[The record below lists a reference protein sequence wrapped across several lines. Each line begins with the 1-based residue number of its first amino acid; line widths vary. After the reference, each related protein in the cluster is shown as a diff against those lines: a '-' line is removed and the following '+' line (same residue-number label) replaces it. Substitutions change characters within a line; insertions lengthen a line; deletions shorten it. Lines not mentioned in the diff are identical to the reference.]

1 MNKNKKPRAASVA
14 TEPTSTEDMRPS
26 ITSTTTT
33 TNKETEEPR
42 IKQPESSKPCEMN
55 WEETGGGSEEPIQ
68 NDEESKTTAV
78 TTTTPKKRGRK
89 RYSSQQSSSTTST
102 TNANTKKRKRGSRR
116 RFTMKTPKRR
126 RASHETVSYMSRS
139 TTTATTRNNSTTS
152 ESDTS
157 SGGSLKDFI
166 AKDDELEY
174 ETAEEDLY
182 SSFPDDNEQDEWA
195 TAAIGKQGTESSKG
209 IVVTLRRKSKNNP
222 PPPPLK
228 PNIACIQKDNDL
240 YTSEDPAVDER
251 EILKK
256 MGIFKVETLYFENFC
271 CFKHFKLGPR
281 NFQHFSDFQL
291 RLNLIFAKFFYVIL
305 LRNNKIN
312 LSK

>member
-1 MNKNKKPRAASVA
+1 MYKEKEERESVNKNKPRAASLA
-14 TEPTSTEDMRPS
+14 SEPTSTEDMRPS
-26 ITSTTTT
+26 ITSTT
-33 TNKETEEPR
+33 NKETEKPR

-55 WEETGGGSEEPIQ
+55 WEETGGGSEEP
-68 NDEESKTTAV
+68 ESKTTAV
-78 TTTTPKKRGRK
+78 TTTTSKQRGRK

-102 TNANTKKRKRGSRR
+102 TNTKKRKRGSRR

-126 RASHETVSYMSRS
+126 RASHETVSYMSR
-139 TTTATTRNNSTTS
+139 TTTAATRNNSSS

-182 SSFPDDNEQDEWA
+182 SSFPDDNEPDEWA
-195 TAAIGKQGTESSKG
+195 STGKQAAESSKG

-228 PNIACIQKDNDL
+228 PNIACIQRDNDL

-256 MGIFKVETLYFENFC
+256 MGIFKVETIFFTICLFFPLYINF
-271 CFKHFKLGPR
+271 L
-281 NFQHFSDFQL
+281 S
-291 RLNLIFAKFFYVIL
+291 YY
-305 LRNNKIN
+305 IN
-312 LSK
+312 IQCP

>member
-1 MNKNKKPRAASVA
+1 MA

-26 ITSTTTT
+26 ITSTTTTT

-42 IKQPESSKPCEMN
+42 IKQPESSKPSEMN
-55 WEETGGGSEEPIQ
+55 WEETVGGSEEPIQ
-68 NDEESKTTAV
+68 NDEDSKTTTV
-78 TTTTPKKRGRK
+78 TTTTTPKKRGRK

-116 RFTMKTPKRR
+116 RITMKTPKRR

-139 TTTATTRNNSTTS
+139 TTTATTRNNSSTS

-166 AKDDELEY
+166 ANDDELEY

-182 SSFPDDNEQDEWA
+182 SSFPDDNDQDEWA

-222 PPPPLK
+222 RPPPLK

-256 MGIFKVETLYFENFC
+256 MGIFKVETI
-271 CFKHFKLGPR
+271 
-281 NFQHFSDFQL
+281 
-291 RLNLIFAKFFYVIL
+291 LNNPE
-305 LRNNKIN
+305 NNKIF
-312 LSK
+312 